1 MRKSPDPRVTAFAA
15 FALLLTSSLG
25 CPLLQWSTPGPAAS
39 DIQLTN
45 EAVLATNAAIATRIV
60 ATETAAAGQI
70 AATPTPDP
78 CTGWWCVVSGVVY
91 ADTASPGHELANAPL
106 QLGQFS
112 YCSPTSGQYRTR
124 TNRDGSFEARLFFH
138 DTDRVWI
145 EVGFE
150 GYASARWDSIDFY
163 CLYCSCFAS
172 PIEIVLRAAP
182 GE

>member
-15 FALLLTSSLG
+15 FTLLLGSSLG
-25 CPLLQWSTPGPAAS
+25 CPLLQWLTPAPPIS

-45 EAVLATNAAIATRIV
+45 EAVLATNAAIESAIT
-60 ATETAAAGQI
+60 
-70 AATPTPDP
+70 ATPTPDP

-91 ADTASPGHELANAPL
+91 TATIGPGHELAGASV

-124 TNRDGSFEARLFFH
+124 TNPDGSFEARLFFH

-145 EVGFE
+145 EVTSE
-150 GYASARWDSIDFY
+150 GYASTRWDSIDFY

-172 PIEIVLRAAP
+172 PIEIVLHAAP